1 MKHCVIRRR
10 YFKEVMG
17 EIIALSQAGYKA
29 RWSCKKEGTQWKA
42 TSTTPIAFSVGQL
55 ERAVA

>member
-1 MKHCVIRRR
+1 MKHCVIRHRH
-10 YFKEVMG
+10 FSEVMA
-17 EIIALSQAGYKA
+17 EIIALARAGYKA